1 MSKMNKWLLSSGLLG
16 LLLTLSGCVS
26 TNSDGTPNENGM
38 IYRFLVKPLGNL
50 ITMLVE
56 NFDWSYGWAIIAVT
70 IVVRLIILPLG
81 IHQSKK
87 TMIQSEKMQFLKPQV
102 DIAQANLKKATTRE
116 EQMQA
121 QADMQKIY
129 SENNVSMFGGI
140 GCLPLLIQMPIFSA
154 LYFTARYTQGIQNS
168 EFFGISLGQP
178 SFLFVAIA
186 GISYLIQGYISTIG
200 IPEEQ
205 KKTMKTMLIV
215 SPLMIVFMSL
225 SAPAGVTLYWVVGGV
240 FSCLQTFITNVIMK
254 PKIRAQ
260 VEAEM
265 KANPPKTVVTP
276 RKDVTPTQ
284 QMQPTTPK
292 NLNHKNAK
300 GRNAGKQQRK

>member
-129 SENNVSMFGGI
+129 SEFGILWDFLRTTKFPICSHCWYFVSHTRIYFNHWNPRRTEKNDENNVDRFAI
-140 GCLPLLIQMPIFSA
+140 DDCLHVIKC
-154 LYFTARYTQGIQNS
+154 TC
-168 EFFGISLGQP
+168 
-178 SFLFVAIA
+178 
-186 GISYLIQGYISTIG
+186 
-200 IPEEQ
+200 
-205 KKTMKTMLIV
+205 
-215 SPLMIVFMSL
+215 
-225 SAPAGVTLYWVVGGV
+225 W
-240 FSCLQTFITNVIMK
+240 CNVILGCRRGLQL
-254 PKIRAQ
+254 P
-260 VEAEM
+260 
-265 KANPPKTVVTP
+265 ANLYYKCHHET
-276 RKDVTPTQ
+276 
-284 QMQPTTPK
+284 
-292 NLNHKNAK
+292 
-300 GRNAGKQQRK
+300 

>member
-121 QADMQKIY
+121 QADMQKFILKIM
-129 SENNVSMFGGI
+129 SA
-140 GCLPLLIQMPIFSA
+140 CLAES
-154 LYFTARYTQGIQNS
+154 
-168 EFFGISLGQP
+168 
-178 SFLFVAIA
+178 VA
-186 GISYLIQGYISTIG
+186 
-200 IPEEQ
+200 
-205 KKTMKTMLIV
+205 
-215 SPLMIVFMSL
+215 
-225 SAPAGVTLYWVVGGV
+225 
-240 FSCLQTFITNVIMK
+240 C
-254 PKIRAQ
+254 RC
-260 VEAEM
+260 
-265 KANPPKTVVTP
+265 
-276 RKDVTPTQ
+276 
-284 QMQPTTPK
+284 
-292 NLNHKNAK
+292 
-300 GRNAGKQQRK
+300 